1 MFTLL
6 TIVSY
11 PVLAETPIVTYDQ
24 QHELLTNNNPEPLL
38 SVYANGNARAVY
50 PKFMKKAGVYE
61 WQLSDSEIQALRRL
75 IGKPSIQQ
83 FDEQVVKE
91 EIETKN
97 EQDNNLPLYISDSTT
112 TVIDVKNLNASGEV
126 IEGGVGNG
134 DELMTIAFEDVPE
147 MAEENPEVTELG
159 ELQTLQSQLEAILDQ
174 ASPTNRIN

>member
-1 MFTLL
+1 MFALL
-6 TIVSY
+6 TIVCD

-24 QHELLTNNNPEPLL
+24 QHALLTNNNPEPLL
-38 SVYANGNARAVY
+38 SVYANGKARAVY
-50 PKFMKKAGVYE
+50 PRFMKKAGIYE

-91 EIETKN
+91 EIKTKN

-159 ELQTLQSQLEAILDQ
+159 ELQTLQSRLEAILDQ